1 MDRQHGRIP
10 CIRGRRVLV
19 VLYPAVIRLAT
30 YTTSEAHIRSAPSPG
45 GQRGGIMQDMG
56 TGSEFYEDDEPVAK
70 IVEAFERGE
79 KGLTAPPP
87 SWGHTEYLL
96 LGGLG

>member
-1 MDRQHGRIP
+1 
-10 CIRGRRVLV
+10 
-19 VLYPAVIRLAT
+19 
-30 YTTSEAHIRSAPSPG
+30 
-45 GQRGGIMQDMG
+45 MQDMG

-70 IVEAFERGE
+70 IAEAFERGE

-96 LGGLG
+96 LGGLGITGFLHQTDNDTLGERLRH